1 MGKLDLYQKKRDFSK
16 TAEPSENGLKDSSS
30 KLIFTVQR
38 HHASRLH
45 YDFRLEIDGVLKSW
59 AVPKGPSLNPKD
71 RRLAVEV
78 EDHPLSYADF
88 EGSIPKGNYGAGT
101 VVVFDSGTYDLVAAK
116 NEKEFLK
123 QWKEGSIKFD
133 LHGEKLKGEFALVR
147 MKGDDPTNWLL
158 IKHKDEYAVEKEYDA
173 EDFIAASVKKEGKTF
188 KKEGTSI
195 KKKVLK
201 TKEAT
206 PETSEKQSKKNGE
219 AVPAPMLTKLS
230 PDLPDGAEWIYEKKF
245 DGFRILAEK
254 NGEKTNL
261 YSRNGNLL
269 NKQYPSIVKALAEID
284 KDFVLDGELVIEN
297 KQNQSQFQLLKSG
310 EPIAAGLSL
319 NYYVFDM
326 LSLDGND
333 LRDFELE
340 NRKELLRLFL
350 EKVKAKQIHFVP
362 SLDLQVDN
370 MLVHAEENK
379 WEGVIAKD
387 KTSTY
392 LSGKRSSSWL
402 KIKLRNTQ
410 EAIICGYTA
419 PQGGRKYFGALVLG
433 VMEKGEL
440 LYIGNCGTGFNDDSL
455 KELHGSFSKLIR
467 KTKPFPAAVKIAKA
481 REVTW
486 LSPKLVCDVYYSEWT
501 MDRHLRHPVYKG
513 LRADKSAE
521 ETKLEVIEPQET
533 EKGSAIEKE
542 KLANEKELVFGKKK
556 VSLTNLNK
564 IYWPKEQISKG
575 EMLSYYEQI
584 ADFILPY
591 LKDKPI
597 SLNRYP
603 NGIDK
608 PGFFQKDVEPKQ
620 LPSWVKTTEIYS
632 KSTEKTIDYLLC
644 NDVASLLFIAN
655 LGSIEINPWLSTY
668 KKPEKPQFAV
678 LDLDPNG
685 ADFKEVVQVALSCH
699 DILNNAEVPHYIKTS
714 GSSGLHIYM
723 NMDQKY
729 DYELV
734 RDFVQ
739 LLAEMLQS
747 AHPDTTSII
756 RDPKK
761 RKNLIYL
768 DYLQNKQGQTIAAPY
783 SVRPKPGATVSAPLH
798 WEEVNDEL
806 SIKDFDIFSM
816 PKRLKDLADPW
827 ENIWKDTVDL
837 KAAIKKF

>member
-16 TAEPSENGLKDSSS
+16 TAEPSANGSKNSSS

-123 QWKEGSIKFD
+123 QWKEGSIKFE

-158 IKHKDEYAVEKEYDA
+158 IKHKDEFAVEKAYDA
-173 EDFIAASVKKEGKTF
+173 EDFI
-188 KKEGTSI
+188 
-195 KKKVLK
+195 KKK
-201 TKEAT
+201 A
-206 PETSEKQSKKNGE
+206 QSL
-219 AVPAPMLTKLS
+219 APMLTKLS
-230 PDLPDGAEWIYEKKF
+230 PELPDGAEWIYEKKF

-254 NGEKTNL
+254 KEGKTSL

-333 LRDFELE
+333 LRNFELE
-340 NRKELLRLFL
+340 NRKELLKLFL

-362 SLDLQVDN
+362 SLN
-370 MLVHAEENK
+370 MGVKNMMAYAEENK

-387 KTSTY
+387 KTSSY
-392 LSGKRSSSWL
+392 LSAKRSSSWL

-440 LYIGNCGTGFNDDSL
+440 LYIGNCGTGFNDESL
-455 KELHGSFSKLIR
+455 KELHDSFSKLIR
-467 KTKPFPAAVKIAKA
+467 KTKPFAGEEVVAKE

-533 EKGSAIEKE
+533 EKDSVMEKK

-564 IYWPKEQISKG
+564 IYWPEEQISKG

-584 ADFILPY
+584 ADAILPY

-668 KKPEKPQFAV
+668 KNPEKPQFAV

-685 ADFKEVVQVALSCH
+685 ADFREVVKVALSSH

-723 NMDQKY
+723 NMNQKY

-798 WEEVNDEL
+798 WEEVNEEL
-806 SIKDFDIFSM
+806 SIKDFDIFNM
-816 PKRLKDLADPW
+816 PKRIKELTDPW